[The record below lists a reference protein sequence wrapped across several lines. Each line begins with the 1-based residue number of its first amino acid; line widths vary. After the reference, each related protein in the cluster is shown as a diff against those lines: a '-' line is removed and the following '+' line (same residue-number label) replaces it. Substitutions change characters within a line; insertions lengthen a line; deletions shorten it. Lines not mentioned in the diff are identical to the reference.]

1 MQQEQI
7 KKKKVKILRIWPKI
21 YLDWHHRI
29 HELTLTSGDKT
40 LTTMAKV
47 TMMIMTHDSQITLE
61 KKKLKNVY
69 ILIKMAFFGFAITRQ
84 QDRYEYGFNQPT
96 LNTREQ
102 DK

>member
-1 MQQEQI
+1 MALKRKMGRLI
-7 KKKKVKILRIWPKI
+7 RTRMNVARIDKKKKVKILRIWPKI

-61 KKKLKNVY
+61 KKN
-69 ILIKMAFFGFAITRQ
+69 
-84 QDRYEYGFNQPT
+84 
-96 LNTREQ
+96 
-102 DK
+102 